1 MLIFGLNRQI
11 AILHVVQVR
20 TNLHNTVRKRE
31 CRSNACIANYTI
43 SRELRRIESRGIRA
57 KTKPMSHDV

>member
-31 CRSNACIANYTI
+31 CRSNACITDYTI
-43 SRELRRIESRGIRA
+43 SRSCVGLRAEEPVQ
-57 KTKPMSHDV
+57 KLNL